1 VKGDRCF
8 IEFNLEPNTN
18 TNNLFIKKFSQA
30 MTTTNHLDFSD
41 NLEALNADI
50 RQALMEV
57 LPVVSPE
64 LQLEI
69 MSLVHQ
75 AHHINCLIN
84 KKKDYWL
91 IGKNKSNNES
101 TKYSLLLEEIKNIL
115 LICKSDKVSIE
126 SIREF
131 RLNLEKEVNRNRYFF
146 WGHIL
151 NFLTYIYYIKSIPF
165 KIFLGLSVTTLMA
178 IIALSFS
185 AKEIYRFDIILNEK
199 NIQQNTNISTPT
211 PKSPSNSEI
220 LPINPEKKSA
230 ISDDTINPNRHV
242 WYALV
247 YSATAGVLGSIASIL
262 LRIIDFQGQKYDD
275 PLIPFFIGLFKP
287 LIGLIFGIFIFSL
300 ISSDTFIKIDFLIA
314 SDKTSSSLITNK
326 ARQDLFVFSCAFLVG
341 FSERFASD
349 LMKKSESSLLEK

>member
-1 VKGDRCF
+1 
-8 IEFNLEPNTN
+8 
-18 TNNLFIKKFSQA
+18 
-30 MTTTNHLDFSD
+30 MTTVNDSENSE
-41 NLEALNADI
+41 NLEALNAEI
-50 RQALMEV
+50 RQALIEV
-57 LPVVSPE
+57 LPVISLE
-64 LQLEI
+64 LQVEI
-69 MSLVHQ
+69 ASLVNQ
-75 AHHINCLIN
+75 VHHINYLVN
-84 KKKDYWL
+84 KKNKHWL
-91 IGKNKSNNES
+91 IGKIKPNNES
-101 TKYSLLLEEIKNIL
+101 TKYTLLLEEIKNIL
-115 LICKSDKVSIE
+115 LISKSDKISTE

-131 RLNLEKEVNRNRYFF
+131 RLNLEKEVNSDRYFF

-178 IIALSFS
+178 IVALSFS
-185 AKEIYRFDIILNEK
+185 AKEIYRFDMTLNAKKME
-199 NIQQNTNISTPT
+199 QNTNISVQA
-211 PKSPSNSEI
+211 PKSSSNSEVV
-220 LPINPEKKSA
+220 PINPEKQSI
-230 ISDDTINPNRHV
+230 ISDDKINPNRHI

-247 YSATAGVLGSIASIL
+247 YSATAGVLGSVASIL

-314 SDKTSSSLITNK
+314 SDKNSSSLITNK

-349 LMKKSESSLLEK
+349 LMKKSESSLIEK

>member
-1 VKGDRCF
+1 
-8 IEFNLEPNTN
+8 
-18 TNNLFIKKFSQA
+18 
-30 MTTTNHLDFSD
+30 MTTVNNSENSE
-41 NLEALNADI
+41 NLEALNAEI
-50 RQALMEV
+50 RQTLIEV
-57 LPVVSPE
+57 LPVISPE

-69 MSLVHQ
+69 ANLVHQ
-75 AHHINCLIN
+75 VHHINYLVN
-84 KKKDYWL
+84 KKNKYWL
-91 IGKNKSNNES
+91 IGKIKPNNELK
-101 TKYSLLLEEIKNIL
+101 KYTLLLEEIKNIL
-115 LICKSDKVSIE
+115 LISKSDKISTE

-131 RLNLEKEVNRNRYFF
+131 RINLEQEVNSDRYFF

-151 NFLTYIYYIKSIPF
+151 NFLTYIYYVKSIPF
-165 KIFLGLSVTTLMA
+165 KISLGLLVTTLMA

-185 AKEIYRFDIILNEK
+185 AKEIYRFDMTLNEK
-199 NIQQNTNISTPT
+199 NIEQNTNISVPTPT
-211 PKSPSNSEI
+211 SSSNSEV

-230 ISDDTINPNRHV
+230 ISDNTINPNRHV

-314 SDKTSSSLITNK
+314 SDKNSSSLITNK
-326 ARQDLFVFSCAFLVG
+326 ARQDLFIFSCAFLVG

>member
-1 VKGDRCF
+1 
-8 IEFNLEPNTN
+8 
-18 TNNLFIKKFSQA
+18 
-30 MTTTNHLDFSD
+30 MTTINDSENSE
-41 NLEALNADI
+41 NLKALNAEI
-50 RQALMEV
+50 RQILIEI
-57 LPVVSPE
+57 LPVLSPE
-64 LQLEI
+64 LQVEI
-69 MSLVHQ
+69 ANLVHQ
-75 AHHINCLIN
+75 VHHINYLVN
-84 KKKDYWL
+84 KKNKYWL
-91 IGKNKSNNES
+91 IGKIKPNNES
-101 TKYSLLLEEIKNIL
+101 TKYTLLLEEIKNIL
-115 LICKSDKVSIE
+115 LISKSDKISTE

-131 RLNLEKEVNRNRYFF
+131 RLNLEKEVNSDRYFF

-165 KIFLGLSVTTLMA
+165 KISLGLLVTTLMA
-178 IIALSFS
+178 IVTLGFS
-185 AKEIYRFDIILNEK
+185 AKEIYRFDMTLNQK
-199 NIQQNTNISTPT
+199 NIEQNTNISVQT
-211 PKSPSNSEI
+211 PKLQSNSEF
-220 LPINPEKKSA
+220 LPINPEKKSV
-230 ISDDTINPNRHV
+230 ISDNTIHPNRHI

-314 SDKTSSSLITNK
+314 SDKNSSSLITNK

>member
-1 VKGDRCF
+1 
-8 IEFNLEPNTN
+8 
-18 TNNLFIKKFSQA
+18 
-30 MTTTNHLDFSD
+30 MTTTNHLDFSATF
-41 NLEALNADI
+41 EALNADI

-131 RLNLEKEVNRNRYFF
+131 RLNLEKEVNRDRYFF

-151 NFLTYIYYIKSIPF
+151 NFLTYIYHVKSTPF
-165 KIFLGLSVTTLMA
+165 KIFLGLSATTLMA
-178 IIALSFS
+178 IISLSFS
-185 AKEIYRFDIILNEK
+185 AKEIYRFDLILNQQ
-199 NIQQNTNISTPT
+199 NIEQNTNISVQT
-211 PKSPSNSEI
+211 PKLPSNSSI
-220 LPINPEKKSA
+220 LPINPEKKSV
-230 ISDDTINPNRHV
+230 ISDNTIDPNRHI

-247 YSATAGVLGSIASIL
+247 YSATAGVLGSVASIL

-287 LIGLIFGIFIFSL
+287 AIGLIFGIFAFSL
-300 ISSDTFIKIDFLIA
+300 ISSDTIIKIDFLITQ
-314 SDKTSSSLITNK
+314 DKNSSSLITNK

-349 LMKKSESSLLEK
+349 LIKKSESSLIEK